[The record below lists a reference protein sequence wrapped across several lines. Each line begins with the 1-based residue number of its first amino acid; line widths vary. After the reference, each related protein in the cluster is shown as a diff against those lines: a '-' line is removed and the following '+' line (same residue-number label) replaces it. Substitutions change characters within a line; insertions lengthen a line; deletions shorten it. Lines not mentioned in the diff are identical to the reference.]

1 MRKYFYIDAQNQQRG
16 PVEAQQL
23 PMLGVNPNTYVW
35 TEGMR
40 DWARVVNVP
49 DLKVVF
55 PQLTPESYVP
65 KSKITSTIHPGVG
78 PEYQVTPDFSKEKS
92 TVAEPGYQEKSAIG
106 LLIATYFF
114 AALGGYLGIA
124 FGIAVYF
131 SKEKI
136 YDKQLGTYE
145 KFHKYKKSHRVLGL
159 IGAIL
164 SMVSIVIWNYWCPI
178 KN

>member
-23 PMLGVNPNTYVW
+23 PMLGVTPNTYVW

-40 DWARVVNVP
+40 NWDRVVNVP

-55 PQLTPESYVP
+55 PQLTPEFYV
-65 KSKITSTIHPGVG
+65 SKEQVTSTIC
-78 PEYQVTPDFSKEKS
+78 PDGDYNTSIKQSSINVQTKVE
-92 TVAEPGYQEKSAIG
+92 EPGYQEKSAIG
-106 LLIATYFF
+106 LLIATYIF

-136 YDKQLGTYE
+136 YDKHLGTYE
-145 KFHKYKKSHRVLGL
+145 KFHKYKKPHRILGL

-164 SMVSIVIWNYWCPI
+164 SMVSIVIWNI
-178 KN
+178 ALA